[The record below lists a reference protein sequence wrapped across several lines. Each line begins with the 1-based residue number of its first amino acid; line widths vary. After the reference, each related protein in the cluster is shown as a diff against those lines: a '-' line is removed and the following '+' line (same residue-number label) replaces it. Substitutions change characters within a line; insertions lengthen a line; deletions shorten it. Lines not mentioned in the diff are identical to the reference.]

1 LVLRTKLPPDR
12 FTMNTIKS
20 LERLQQLHSLIDT
33 ECTGP
38 PLEIARKME
47 ISERSV
53 YNLLDYLRD
62 YSALIG
68 YDRGRKTYYYKN
80 QFNLELTISF
90 SVMSNNEVTE
100 ILGGSY
106 FLKNSSRI

>member
-1 LVLRTKLPPDR
+1 MD
-12 FTMNTIKS
+12 
-20 LERLQQLHSLIDT
+20 
-33 ECTGP
+33 
-38 PLEIARKME
+38 

-53 YNLLDYLRD
+53 YNLLEYLRD
-62 YSALIG
+62 FNALIG

-80 QFNLELTISF
+80 HFNLELTISF

-106 FLKNSSRI
+106 FLNNSSRV